1 LALFFFKAENFR
13 LFKSIELN
21 LHPKNNL
28 LYGENASGKTSVLEA
43 IAYLGRGR
51 SFRNT
56 TPTGIVRRGAENF
69 LVFGKTNTQHNET
82 TIGVINGRN
91 GFESSVN
98 GDHERGL
105 GGLAKA
111 LPLQVIDPNIHKL
124 IDGTPEERRR
134 FIDWAVFHVE
144 PQYLKEWRA
153 YKRALKQRNAILKN
167 NPASKELENWN
178 KSLSE
183 RGESVNTMRRN
194 VFEVLEPIISEIS
207 TDFLGDYI
215 KFNYEPGWPEGES
228 LYNCLQRNQNRD
240 IQLKSTQIGPHRAN
254 ISISCN
260 SGLAKA
266 QISRGQQKLLSCA
279 MVLASIELVQTH
291 TERSLLLLL
300 DDPTAELDA
309 RSTKKLMRQIIST
322 DAQIIATSI
331 APNKQL
337 FQDDVHLFQV
347 KHGKLKKTN

>member
-1 LALFFFKAENFR
+1 LALSLFKAENFR
-13 LFKSIELN
+13 LFKSIEIT
-21 LHPKNNL
+21 LHPKYNL

-56 TPTGIVRRGAENF
+56 APSGIVRRGAESF
-69 LVFGKTNTQHNET
+69 LDFGKIKTQHKEIS
-82 TIGVINGRN
+82 IGAINGKG

-98 GDHERGL
+98 GDHEQGL
-105 GGLAKA
+105 EGLAKA
-111 LPLQVIDPNIHKL
+111 LPLQVIDPNIHSL

-144 PQYLKEWRA
+144 PQYLNAWRT
-153 YKRALKQRNAILKN
+153 YKRTLKQRNAILKN
-167 NPASKELENWN
+167 NPTSQELENWN
-178 KSLSE
+178 KSLSKS
-183 RGESVNTMRRN
+183 GEAVNKMRQD
-194 VFEVLEPIISEIS
+194 VFEILEPIISDIS
-207 TDFLGDYI
+207 ADLLDHYVEFG
-215 KFNYEPGWPEGES
+215 YEPGWPEGES
-228 LYNCLQRNQNRD
+228 LYSSLQRNQNKD

-254 ISISCN
+254 ILISYN
-260 SGLAKA
+260 SESAKA

-309 RSTKKLMRQIIST
+309 RSTKKLMQHIVSMDT
-322 DAQIIATSI
+322 QIIATSI
-331 APNKQL
+331 LPNDQL
-337 FQDDVHLFQV
+337 FQNEINLFHV
-347 KHGKLKKTN
+347 EHGKLKKTN